1 MPDCK
6 VIRCMEEVAI
16 LAGSPGDKNTTK
28 GDPTH
33 GTIGGD
39 EELAKPTT
47 WDLDDQDN
55 NYFGKTKKQ

>member
-1 MPDCK
+1 MNIRHYVMPDCK

-47 WDLDDQDN
+47 WDLD
-55 NYFGKTKKQ
+55 Y